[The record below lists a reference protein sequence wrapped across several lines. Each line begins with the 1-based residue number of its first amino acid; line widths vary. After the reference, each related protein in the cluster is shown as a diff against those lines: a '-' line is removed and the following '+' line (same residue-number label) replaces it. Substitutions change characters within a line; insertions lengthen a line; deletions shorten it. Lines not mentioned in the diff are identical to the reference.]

1 MRGPGS
7 RTSLRPGRGDVR
19 RTRGALP
26 ASRAGGDGISS
37 PGFSFPQLSGVSL
50 TPAAW
55 KINSTCPPPWGT
67 LWGESLLPEHRTL
80 GQQLHKNIPQRGRG
94 PGPCPCSSPLWG
106 PMMLTRTPRKAA
118 AGLGGPGAADRGGRG
133 SSRGPQGGA
142 DPVSHFFLVPEAR
155 STRPGFTGVKS
166 HRGGMCR
173 RHHAAPQGREQGR
186 PGRAADGAGT
196 RGLELSVCPLP
207 YAPEARVLGPLWSA
221 GGRQILSLHGSSL
234 VTSCSGAQ
242 TWA

>member
-55 KINSTCPPPWGT
+55 KINSTRPPWGA
-67 LWGESLLPEHRTL
+67 LWGESLLPKHRTL

-155 STRPGFTGVKS
+155 GPPGLAS
-166 HRGGMCR
+166 
-173 RHHAAPQGREQGR
+173 Q
-186 PGRAADGAGT
+186 
-196 RGLELSVCPLP
+196 
-207 YAPEARVLGPLWSA
+207 
-221 GGRQILSLHGSSL
+221 GSSL
-234 VTSCSGAQ
+234 TGEGCAGGAVLPIRDVSRDVPAERQTGPEPGAWSCLSVPCPTPLKPGCWDPSGQPGA
-242 TWA
+242 ARF